1 MTMAWILQ
9 AVGGGES
16 IGVYIKDVKGGNK
29 TFVRTMIGA
38 TIAVGIMYI
47 LGAVAV
53 GLVVP
58 TDVLKGNFSNGIF
71 DIFKILGT
79 YFHIPAAMMVRLVGI
94 ILFVGS
100 LGSLALWTAAP
111 VKVFFSEIPDGVF
124 GKWLVKT
131 NEEGNPT
138 NALLVQG
145 IIVTILV
152 AIPAL
157 GIGNMDSFLET
168 LINMTASTSL
178 VPVLFLLIAYIG
190 LRWKK
195 RNNAEKFPLW

>member
-1 MTMAWILQ
+1 
-9 AVGGGES
+9 
-16 IGVYIKDVKGGNK
+16 
-29 TFVRTMIGA
+29 
-38 TIAVGIMYI
+38 
-47 LGAVAV
+47 
-53 GLVVP
+53 
-58 TDVLKGNFSNGIF
+58 
-71 DIFKILGT
+71 
-79 YFHIPAAMMVRLVGI
+79 MMVRLVGI

-157 GIGNMDSFLET
+157 ELE
-168 LINMTASTSL
+168 IW
-178 VPVLFLLIAYIG
+178 IAF
-190 LRWKK
+190 
-195 RNNAEKFPLW
+195 RNVN

>member
-29 TFVRTMIGA
+29 TFVRTIIGA

-58 TDVLKGNFSNGIF
+58 TDVLKEIFKWYF

-79 YFHIPAAMMVRLVGI
+79 YSI
-94 ILFVGS
+94 
-100 LGSLALWTAAP
+100 
-111 VKVFFSEIPDGVF
+111 
-124 GKWLVKT
+124 
-131 NEEGNPT
+131 
-138 NALLVQG
+138 
-145 IIVTILV
+145 
-152 AIPAL
+152 
-157 GIGNMDSFLET
+157 
-168 LINMTASTSL
+168 
-178 VPVLFLLIAYIG
+178 
-190 LRWKK
+190 
-195 RNNAEKFPLW
+195 FPQQ

>member
-1 MTMAWILQ
+1 MA
-9 AVGGGES
+9 
-16 IGVYIKDVKGGNK
+16 
-29 TFVRTMIGA
+29 
-38 TIAVGIMYI
+38 
-47 LGAVAV
+47 
-53 GLVVP
+53 
-58 TDVLKGNFSNGIF
+58 
-71 DIFKILGT
+71 
-79 YFHIPAAMMVRLVGI
+79 
-94 ILFVGS
+94 
-100 LGSLALWTAAP
+100 
-111 VKVFFSEIPDGVF
+111 SE
-124 GKWLVKT
+124 
-131 NEEGNPT
+131 NERRGNPT

-190 LRWKK
+190 LRWK

>member
-1 MTMAWILQ
+1 
-9 AVGGGES
+9 
-16 IGVYIKDVKGGNK
+16 
-29 TFVRTMIGA
+29 
-38 TIAVGIMYI
+38 
-47 LGAVAV
+47 
-53 GLVVP
+53 
-58 TDVLKGNFSNGIF
+58 
-71 DIFKILGT
+71 
-79 YFHIPAAMMVRLVGI
+79 MMVRLVGI

-190 LRWKK
+190 LRWK

>member
-79 YFHIPAAMMVRLVGI
+79 YFHIPANDGALSRNYLI
-94 ILFVGS
+94 CRKSWFFGS
-100 LGSLALWTAAP
+100 
-111 VKVFFSEIPDGVF
+111 VDG
-124 GKWLVKT
+124 G
-131 NEEGNPT
+131 
-138 NALLVQG
+138 
-145 IIVTILV
+145 
-152 AIPAL
+152 
-157 GIGNMDSFLET
+157 
-168 LINMTASTSL
+168 TS
-178 VPVLFLLIAYIG
+178 
-190 LRWKK
+190 
-195 RNNAEKFPLW
+195 

>member
-1 MTMAWILQ
+1 MK
-9 AVGGGES
+9 VS
-16 IGVYIKDVKGGNK
+16 VYIKDVK
-29 TFVRTMIGA
+29 TFVRTIIGA

-58 TDVLKGNFSNGIF
+58 TDVLKNFSNGIF

-131 NEEGNPT
+131 NEDQPM
-138 NALLVQG
+138 LC
-145 IIVTILV
+145 
-152 AIPAL
+152 
-157 GIGNMDSFLET
+157 
-168 LINMTASTSL
+168 
-178 VPVLFLLIAYIG
+178 
-190 LRWKK
+190 
-195 RNNAEKFPLW
+195 

>member
-1 MTMAWILQ
+1 
-9 AVGGGES
+9 
-16 IGVYIKDVKGGNK
+16 
-29 TFVRTMIGA
+29 
-38 TIAVGIMYI
+38 
-47 LGAVAV
+47 
-53 GLVVP
+53 
-58 TDVLKGNFSNGIF
+58 
-71 DIFKILGT
+71 
-79 YFHIPAAMMVRLVGI
+79 MMVRLVGI

-131 NEEGNPT
+131 NEGKST

-157 GIGNMDSFLET
+157 GIGNMDSF
-168 LINMTASTSL
+168 
-178 VPVLFLLIAYIG
+178 
-190 LRWKK
+190 
-195 RNNAEKFPLW
+195 